1 MFNRILVPLDGSPLA
16 ELVVPYVEELAM
28 AFGAEIVVA
37 HVREHRDDE
46 YDRVHQLYTERMAGK
61 LENDIKLVSPSST
74 VKPAFLQG
82 EPASAIIDY
91 ARKSKVSL
99 IIMATHGR
107 SGIMAWA
114 MGSVATKVIQKINV
128 PVLLIRASV
137 PAPPP
142 GKRDLFRRILVP
154 LDGSETGEAALPYVK
169 TMMEKLRSEVTLLQ
183 VIFPSPRVYSITG
196 MDYTPY
202 NEPAVSSDE
211 NCRQYLEQASQR
223 LAVTGS
229 QVRTELRTGDPAQEI
244 IRLAD
249 AADTSLIA
257 ISSHGRSGIAKWLLG
272 SIANKVLNSA
282 SKPVL
287 LVKARRSTS
296 A

>member
-1 MFNRILVPLDGSPLA
+1 M
-16 ELVVPYVEELAM
+16 
-28 AFGAEIVVA
+28 
-37 HVREHRDDE
+37 
-46 YDRVHQLYTERMAGK
+46 
-61 LENDIKLVSPSST
+61 
-74 VKPAFLQG
+74 
-82 EPASAIIDY
+82 
-91 ARKSKVSL
+91 
-99 IIMATHGR
+99 
-107 SGIMAWA
+107 
-114 MGSVATKVIQKINV
+114 
-128 PVLLIRASV
+128 
-137 PAPPP
+137 
-142 GKRDLFRRILVP
+142 
-154 LDGSETGEAALPYVK
+154 TGVQTCALPI
-169 TMMEKLRSEVTLLQ
+169 S
-183 VIFPSPRVYSITG
+183 
-196 MDYTPY
+196 PY

-211 NCRQYLEQASQR
+211 KCKQYLEQASQR